1 MASKAKRSG
10 PPAVLCIGG
19 LDPSGGAGIL
29 ADAEAVW
36 AAGGRPLCA
45 ATAITIQ
52 SHKGVRGFEPLK
64 PQLVLS
70 QVAVL
75 LEDEAPAAI
84 KLGMLADSAI
94 AFGLGALLGHHVKVP
109 IVVDPVLR
117 SSSGAILFVGNART
131 GYDPLLELGPI
142 LTPNLIEA
150 EKLTGAAVIMNK
162 KDMEAV
168 ANRLLGLG
176 ASAAVLK
183 GGHLTAKTSPDIV
196 VDGKGSHWLEG
207 SRLPGSA
214 RGTGCRFAAALATRL
229 ALGDK
234 PLAAAK
240 FAKAYVRKQLS
251 GD

>member
-1 MASKAKRSG
+1 VAAKKRAG
-10 PPAVLCIGG
+10 PPTILCIGG

-75 LEDEAPAAI
+75 LEDERPAAV

-94 AFGLGALLGHHVKVP
+94 AFALGALLGHHFKGP
-109 IVVDPVLR
+109 LVVDPVLK
-117 SSSGAILFVGNART
+117 SSSGAALFVGNART
-131 GYDPLLELGPI
+131 GYEPLLALGPV

-150 EKLTGAAVIMNK
+150 EKLTGAAVVMTK
-162 KDMEAV
+162 KDMELV
-168 ANRLLGLG
+168 AARVLGLG
-176 ASAAVLK
+176 AEAVVLK
-183 GGHLTAKTSPDIV
+183 GGHLTAKTSPDV
-196 VDGKGSHWLEG
+196 LADAKGVHWLEG
-207 SRLPGSA
+207 SRLPGVA
-214 RGTGCRFAAALATRL
+214 RGTGCRFAAAMATRL

-234 PLAAAK
+234 RLEAAR
-240 FAKAYVRKQLS
+240 FAKALVRKHF
-251 GD
+251 GDG